1 MADIKNQAI
10 KFHYGTIDAYNEKKA
25 AGQITAQ
32 DIYFV
37 TDDDSESLK
46 RGFLYLNGEQFGAGV
61 LDVSVSEVVDSSFNI
76 TVKEFD
82 ASSGK
87 IISSTHNIPVSEVSL
102 ADFNALKQ
110 RVDTLESDV
119 STLKDD
125 VSTLKD
131 DVSTL
136 DASVDALQDKMDLLF
151 GDPEYPADSSGI
163 LSTLAQDIEDVDA
176 SVTQIFNEV
185 YPTIERLETSVF
197 KLETSV
203 HTIEQ
208 RVDTLETVVERSVGD
223 ISTLADFKYDYDSST
238 KDVSAFNVVALS
250 KDSSNNASLGV
261 YVDGKYVKV
270 KDVTDKAGL
279 AHQVITVDV
288 DAIGAASGEV
298 PLYTI
303 QKISNPDAQYSAQ
316 YRLTTQDGI
325 TKGDVINI
333 PKDLLV
339 RSAELKV
346 VETEDDPYVGA
357 HVGDKYIDFVIYTAE
372 PSAATNEHIYLPV
385 NDLVDV
391 YTIAVDSSK
400 YLSING
406 QNEISFNADEVV
418 SYVDA
423 SLGVDASISRIDS
436 SLDKHDAS
444 IKGLDASVKSLD
456 ASVQYIYNNVD
467 LTWGDI

>member
-25 AGQITAQ
+25 ANQITAQ

-76 TVKEFD
+76 IVKEFD
-82 ASSGK
+82 ASSGE
-87 IISSTHNIPVSEVSL
+87 IVSSTHNIPVSEVSL

-125 VSTLKD
+125 VSTL
-131 DVSTL
+131 
-136 DASVDALQDKMDLLF
+136 DASVDVLQDKMDQLF
-151 GDPEYPADSSGI
+151 GNPEYPAEGSDGI
-163 LSTLAQDIEDVDA
+163 LGKLADAIDDVDA

-185 YPTIERLETSVF
+185 YPTIERLETSV
-197 KLETSV
+197 

-208 RVDTLETVVERSVGD
+208 KVETLETVVEHSVGD
-223 ISTLADFKYDYDSST
+223 ITTLDDFSYTDASARSYT
-238 KDVSAFNVVALS
+238 AQNVLEIVKDA
-250 KDSSNNASLGV
+250 SNNASLGV
-261 YVDGKYVKV
+261 FVDGKF
-270 KDVTDKAGL
+270 
-279 AHQVITVDV
+279 ITVSEVSVGSETKEVLTVNTAEIQAAVVDV
-288 DAIGAASGEV
+288 PVYSMTKLE
-298 PLYTI
+298 
-303 QKISNPDAQYSAQ
+303 NPNEGYVSS
-316 YRLTTQDGI
+316 YRLTVTQSGSTSAAGVD
-325 TKGDVINI
+325 INI

-372 PSAATNEHIYLPV
+372 PSTATNEHIYLPV

-400 YLSING
+400 YLSISEG

-436 SLDKHDAS
+436 SLDKLDAS
-444 IKGLDASVKSLD
+444 VKGLDASVKSLD
-456 ASVQYIYNNVD
+456 ASVQYIYNKVD

>member
-1 MADIKNQAI
+1 MADIKKQAI

-25 AGQITAQ
+25 ANQITAQ

-76 TVKEFD
+76 IVKEFD
-82 ASSGK
+82 ASSGE
-87 IISSTHNIPVSEVSL
+87 IVSSTHNIPVSEVSL
-102 ADFNALKQ
+102 VDFNTLKQ

-125 VSTLKD
+125 VSTL
-131 DVSTL
+131 
-136 DASVDALQDKMDLLF
+136 DASVDVLQDKMVQLF
-151 GDPEYPADSSGI
+151 GNPEYPAVGSDGI
-163 LSTLAQDIEDVDA
+163 LGKLADAIGDVDA
-176 SVTQIFNEV
+176 SVTQILNEV
-185 YPTIERLETSVF
+185 YPTIERLETSV
-197 KLETSV
+197 

-208 RVDTLETVVERSVGD
+208 KVETLETVVEHSVGD
-223 ISTLADFKYDYDSST
+223 ITTLDDFSYTDASARSYT
-238 KDVSAFNVVALS
+238 AQNVLEIVKDA
-250 KDSSNNASLGV
+250 SNNASLGV
-261 YVDGKYVKV
+261 FVDGKF
-270 KDVTDKAGL
+270 
-279 AHQVITVDV
+279 ITVSEVSVGSETKEVLTVNTAEIQAAVVDV
-288 DAIGAASGEV
+288 PVYSMTKLE
-298 PLYTI
+298 
-303 QKISNPDAQYSAQ
+303 NPNEGYVSS
-316 YRLTTQDGI
+316 YRLTVTQSGSTSAAGVD
-325 TKGDVINI
+325 INI

-346 VETEDDPYVGA
+346 VTTADEPYAGA
-357 HVGDKYIDFVIYTAE
+357 QVGDKYIDFVIYTAE
-372 PSAATNEHIYLPV
+372 PSAATNDHIYLPV

-391 YTIAVDSSK
+391 YTIADDSSK
-400 YLSING
+400 YLSINQ

-436 SLDKHDAS
+436 SLDKLDAS
-444 IKGLDASVKSLD
+444 VKGLDASVKSLD